1 MRQSRPGNDPLSDT
15 PESHP
20 PQEPQPPPPPAAAI
34 PPSTPTLPAPQAWY
48 SGPYPPPGIGPARE
62 STWRMVW
69 RTALKSTVAAGCF
82 GVATVLAFIIP
93 LIAIIAIIGAA
104 DDDDGDDYKSVYG
117 DEGNRNKLLS
127 VPIRGVILG
136 EEPGETSIFGSL
148 GVVYGYSI
156 KETLREAADD
166 SSIDGIILE
175 LETPGGT
182 IFGSRAIAD
191 GVREYQERTGKPV
204 LAFVAG
210 ISASGGMYSMA
221 GADLILADHGSLL
234 GSIGVTMGAFEYWDG
249 LIATE
254 GGLFG
259 GGVTTSE
266 GIEFQ
271 PITAGRGKDMGAPYR
286 RLTEEERRILQQGVD
301 NAYTDFVRLV
311 SEGRDIPET
320 DIRQKIGALVYDN
333 KTAEELGLID
343 GTANRHEAYA
353 EAARLAG
360 LDGDDWQVI
369 REKGGAGLF
378 SGLFGLGDDD
388 EPEAA
393 ATGARGICFPANT
406 ILAYYGDVIAL
417 CAGR

>member
-1 MRQSRPGNDPLSDT
+1 M
-15 PESHP
+15 
-20 PQEPQPPPPPAAAI
+20 I
-34 PPSTPTLPAPQAWY
+34 
-48 SGPYPPPGIGPARE
+48 
-62 STWRMVW
+62 W

-82 GVATVLAFIIP
+82 GVASIIAFIIP
-93 LIAIIAIIGAA
+93 LIVLIAIIGAA
-104 DDDDGDDYKSVYG
+104 SGDDGDDYKFAYG

-136 EEPGETSIFGSL
+136 EEPEETSIFGSL
-148 GVVYGYSI
+148 GAVYGYSI
-156 KETLREAADD
+156 KETLREAAKD
-166 SSIDGIILE
+166 SSIDGIVLE

-259 GGVTTSE
+259 GGVTTSD

-286 RLTEEERRILQQGVD
+286 RLTDEERRVLQQGVD

-311 SEGRDIPET
+311 SEGRDIPES
-320 DIRQKIGALVYDN
+320 DIREGIGALVYDN
-333 KTAEELGLID
+333 KAAQDLGLID
-343 GTANRHEAYA
+343 GTANRHQAYA

-360 LDGDDWQVI
+360 LEGDNWQVV
-369 REKGGAGLF
+369 REKGGAGIF
-378 SGLFGLGDDD
+378 SGLFGLGGDDD
-388 EPEAA
+388 EPEATA
-393 ATGARGICFPANT
+393 VSTRGICFPANT

>member
-1 MRQSRPGNDPLSDT
+1 MSDT

-20 PQEPQPPPPPAAAI
+20 PQEPPPPPPAAAI
-34 PPSTPTLPAPQAWY
+34 PPAAQAWY

-93 LIAIIAIIGAA
+93 LVALIAIIGAA
-104 DDDDGDDYKSVYG
+104 AGDDGDDYKFVYG

-136 EEPGETSIFGSL
+136 EEPDETSIFGSL

-156 KETLREAADD
+156 KESLREAADD

-191 GVREYQERTGKPV
+191 GVREYKERTGKPV

-254 GGLFG
+254 GGILG
-259 GGVTTSE
+259 GGVTTSG

-286 RLTEEERRILQQGVD
+286 RLTDEERRILQQGVD

-311 SEGRDIPET
+311 SEGRDIPEA
-320 DIRQKIGALVYDN
+320 DIRTKIGALVYDN
-333 KTAEELGLID
+333 QTAEELGLID

-360 LDGDDWQVI
+360 LDSDNWQVI

-378 SGLFGLGDDD
+378 GGLFGLGDDD
-388 EPEAA
+388 EPEAT